1 MVAGWQCQ
9 GCVFD
14 RTSTSLR
21 DVLQRR
27 YVDKVLRGRSWSY
40 SVQDSCYLNFKNVL
54 SMGSQFTRT
63 VAPHIDD
70 LSPIPP
76 GEHCWT
82 WCVTGGQAGAR
93 AMVWDG
99 RDSTPRYLASAADAA

>member
-1 MVAGWQCQ
+1 VVVLCPRQLLSEFQEHIHM
-9 GCVFD
+9 GC
-14 RTSTSLR
+14 
-21 DVLQRR
+21 
-27 YVDKVLRGRSWSY
+27 
-40 SVQDSCYLNFKNVL
+40 
-54 SMGSQFTRT
+54 QFTRT

-93 AMVWDG
+93 AMIWDG

>member
-9 GCVFD
+9 GCVFN

-40 SVQDSCYLNFKNVL
+40 SVQDSCYLNFKNIL
-54 SMGSQFTRT
+54 TWAANSR
-63 VAPHIDD
+63 AP
-70 LSPIPP
+70 SPPIYMTCPPVPP
-76 GEHCWT
+76 GENCWT
-82 WCVTGGQAGAR
+82 CCVTGGQAGAR

-99 RDSTPRYLASAADAA
+99 RDATPRYLAS